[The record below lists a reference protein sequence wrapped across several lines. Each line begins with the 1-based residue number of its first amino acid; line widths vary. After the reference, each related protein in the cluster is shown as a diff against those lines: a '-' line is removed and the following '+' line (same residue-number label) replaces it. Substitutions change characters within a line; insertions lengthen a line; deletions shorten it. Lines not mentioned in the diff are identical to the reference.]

1 MIVWLM
7 MVGDNIK
14 TLEELILEITRYH
27 EHLRQYSDD
36 TKTQGQL
43 KDRLSQWYN
52 QLDITVFVA
61 NNEQLPYTSKE
72 LGFRT
77 KPMLSKAQTGCS
89 QVGDYN
95 FHIDNVGGPFL
106 SGFGGLVVERK
117 TCADFYG
124 TMFGARDRFY
134 REIDRFQADSRFD
147 RFLIF
152 VECGIGEWI
161 NYRPPNT
168 KSKDLMINQ
177 KTAALGSL
185 MSRGVEV
192 VWCGNRAIA
201 TRLYRDY
208 VKQYCIKNYARIL
221 RLDVDEL
228 GFC

>member
-1 MIVWLM
+1 M
-7 MVGDNIK
+7 MAGDNIK
-14 TLEELILEITRYH
+14 TLEELNFEIARYH
-27 EHLRQYSDD
+27 EHLRQYPTD
-36 TKTQGQL
+36 TPAKKKL
-43 KDRLSQWYN
+43 EDRLNKWYE

-95 FHIDNVGGPFL
+95 FHIDNIGGKFL
-106 SGFGGLVVERK
+106 DGFGGLVVERK

-134 REIDRFQADSRFD
+134 REVQRFHDDSRFD
-147 RFLIF
+147 TFYIF
-152 VECGIGEWI
+152 VESDLITWL
-161 NYRPPNT
+161 NYRPPN
-168 KSKDLMINQ
+168 SPIDPMINQ
-177 KTAALGSL
+177 KMAVLGSL
-185 MSRGVEV
+185 EARGAHV

-201 TRLYRDY
+201 TRLYSDY

-221 RLDVDEL
+221 RLDDGGRAFRVFDND
-228 GFC
+228 